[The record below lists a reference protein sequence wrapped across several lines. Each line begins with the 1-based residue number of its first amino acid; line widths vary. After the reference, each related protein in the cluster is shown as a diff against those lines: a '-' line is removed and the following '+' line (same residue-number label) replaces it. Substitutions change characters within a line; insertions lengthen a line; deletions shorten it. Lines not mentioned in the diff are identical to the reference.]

1 MNRKKTKKPKT
12 SSTNGTTP
20 TEPDKRTPWS
30 TTEICRILEVGA
42 KVGVQELRFH
52 GLHVRFGRPAEP
64 IAPGPALDQTI
75 PSSAPPEKAISEE
88 QHTKQNQDALEVDE
102 LRLKED
108 RLAQLFI
115 ENPLEAER
123 MLMNGELGDA
133 EESDDSEALD

>member
-1 MNRKKTKKPKT
+1 M
-12 SSTNGTTP
+12 SGTTP
-20 TEPDKRTPWS
+20 TEADKRTPWS

-52 GLHVRFGRPAEP
+52 GLHVRFGRPAESLS
-64 IAPGPALDQTI
+64 PGPALARPSI

-88 QHTKQNQDALEVDE
+88 QHNKQTQDALEADE

-133 EESDDSEALD
+133 EESDESEALD